1 MIEGLCKIA
10 GCSRLAVRS
19 IALFAYRDD
28 SGENQYNISYVCDNC
43 FHEIMD
49 YFEKG
54 DVVDLE
60 FDSAAEKN
68 RIAEKS

>member
-19 IALFAYRDD
+19 IGLFAYRDD

>member
-1 MIEGLCKIA
+1 MIEGICKIA

-19 IALFAYRDD
+19 IGLFAYRDD
-28 SGENQYNISYVCDNC
+28 SGENQYNVSYVCDNC
-43 FHEIMD
+43 FNSIMD

-60 FDSAAEKN
+60 FDPDANEIRIKEKN
-68 RIAEKS
+68 

>member
-1 MIEGLCKIA
+1 MIEGICKIA